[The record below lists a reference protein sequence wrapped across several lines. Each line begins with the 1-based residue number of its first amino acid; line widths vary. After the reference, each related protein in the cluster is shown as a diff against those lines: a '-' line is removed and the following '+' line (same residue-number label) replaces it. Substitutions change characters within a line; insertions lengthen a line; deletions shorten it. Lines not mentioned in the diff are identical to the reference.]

1 MSFRNVQSNDIIN
14 SKTLKSKI
22 NPSIINWV
30 RNPTWAAMPSI
41 TSSNEEVDILVA
53 VYPESNF
60 IGLNFSTSSGTYHI
74 DWGDGTTSDTASGT
88 QSDHQYTFSTG
99 ALANTDGPVTFQDSG
114 DTVTRTAHGYTN
126 GMQIS
131 FATIVTTTGITALQ
145 KYYVISATANTFQ
158 LSSTQG
164 GTALALT
171 TDGSGT
177 ILQFKQAIIKVTCN
191 TGGATLTTVNMSV
204 KNATTGL
211 QSYINPILDITIS
224 ANCSTLTLGGGTISS
239 KMLERCTI
247 LRHNTTSFSNFFNG
261 CSALQ
266 SVPLFNTA
274 SVVNMGNMFQNCY
287 SLQSIPL
294 FNTSSVTSISSMFN
308 GCSVLQSIPLLNTA
322 LATDMTSMFNSC
334 FSLQSIPLF
343 NTASVTNMSTMFSN
357 CKVLQTVPLLNTASV
372 TNMSSMFSSCFSL
385 QSIPLLNTA
394 SVTNMSGMFS
404 SCSSL
409 QSIPLL
415 NTASVTNMSNIFVSC
430 SSLQS
435 IPLLNTASVTDMS
448 NSMFGSCSSLQS
460 IPLLNTA
467 SVTNMSTIFQ
477 ACFSL
482 QTIPLL
488 NTASLINAGNMFLN
502 CSSVQQIP
510 ALIFNSVTTMPS
522 FTTVPCLSICNILG
536 ISKTVSFAGCKLSGT
551 QLDNI
556 YTNLTAVGGSV
567 TFTDAGD
574 IVTMTSHGFLEG
586 STISFSAITTTTGI
600 VTATTYYVRNPTST
614 TFQLATTKGGSII
627 NLVNNG
633 TGTITASAQTIT
645 VTSNWGI
652 ATDTPTIA
660 TTKGWTVTGS

>member
-415 NTASVTNMSNIFVSC
+415 NTASVTNMS
-430 SSLQS
+430 
-435 IPLLNTASVTDMS
+435 
-448 NSMFGSCSSLQS
+448 
-460 IPLLNTA
+460 
-467 SVTNMSTIFQ
+467 TIFQ